1 MFEAGAALPTALRD
15 QLDAGRLMI
24 PLSSVTCEEL
34 TEIPRDQF
42 REPMADVMWRLSKDA
57 TIARRPRSW
66 TRSTGGRSA
75 DFSGERA
82 GVRPRV
88 GFAFGTGSQ
97 PGSRTSPKA
106 ACGSERTLEH
116 GARA

>member
-66 TRSTGGRSA
+66 TRSTGGHSA

-82 GVRPRV
+82 GVRPRRRLRLRH
-88 GFAFGTGSQ
+88 GFATRIADLAEGGL
-97 PGSRTSPKA
+97 RV
-106 ACGSERTLEH
+106 
-116 GARA
+116 